1 MNHFQE
7 LLVILSLII
16 VTCHGA
22 LSIKIMMNSRKIA
35 PRRITEPG
43 GIAVAMPPT

>member
-7 LLVILSLII
+7 LLMILSLII

-22 LSIKIMMNSRKIA
+22 LTIKIMIKTRKIA